1 MQLGTSTAVQHSVYH
16 GLSSVQSCAMRPPA
30 SLSSQVETTLLRRL
44 ATLKIQLQL
53 GASCLISC
61 SHAFFG
67 SATLCCKTQTRLVKP
82 TASSIS
88 RNSTSRQCQPATGNE
103 ALRVLGLQVP
113 GILAW
118 LRTTNCAGGS
128 PGKLQDVVRSYCL
141 TLSWPSRVSD
151 SQCGLSSYLH
161 MKSAARKRTKQLGPS
176 TAVQHAV
183 YHGLS
188 SAQSCDSCA
197 LKPPASLSSQVESK

>member
-1 MQLGTSTAVQHSVYH
+1 
-16 GLSSVQSCAMRPPA
+16 MRPPA
-30 SLSSQVETTLLRRL
+30 SLSSQVETTLFRRL

-82 TASSIS
+82 RASSIS

-128 PGKLQDVVRSYCL
+128 PGKLQEVLWPYSEPAFKGVGQPVR
-141 TLSWPSRVSD
+141 TLKLSAHEER
-151 SQCGLSSYLH
+151 SQETHEAAGPFHC
-161 MKSAARKRTKQLGPS
+161 SAARRIPRAQQWPVLCTQTSGFTLK
-176 TAVQHAV
+176 
-183 YHGLS
+183 S
-188 SAQSCDSCA
+188 SR
-197 LKPPASLSSQVESK
+197 E

>member
-1 MQLGTSTAVQHSVYH
+1 MP
-16 GLSSVQSCAMRPPA
+16 SSVLRRSAARLRHDWLSQQLRASPGTPHPGSA
-30 SLSSQVETTLLRRL
+30 SLQQGMRHCESWACRCQESSR
-44 ATLKIQLQL
+44 
-53 GASCLISC
+53 
-61 SHAFFG
+61 G
-67 SATLCCKTQTRLVKP
+67 SAPLTVQAGRLGSCRRCC
-82 TASSIS
+82 
-88 RNSTSRQCQPATGNE
+88 G
-103 ALRVLGLQVP
+103 
-113 GILAW
+113 
-118 LRTTNCAGGS
+118 
-128 PGKLQDVVRSYCL
+128 L
-141 TLSWPSRVSD
+141 TLSRPSRASD